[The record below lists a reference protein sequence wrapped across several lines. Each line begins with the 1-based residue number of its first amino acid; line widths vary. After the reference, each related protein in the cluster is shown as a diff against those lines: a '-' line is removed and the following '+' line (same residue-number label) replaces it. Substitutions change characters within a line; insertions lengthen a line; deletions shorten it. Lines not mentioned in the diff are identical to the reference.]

1 MINRGDQEGLSAKP
15 FPGPFAHT
23 CVDNPR
29 EVCPAC
35 VDAEEFPNIKSLVF
49 STPLDAQKAAALV
62 SYAVRGTPITDFD
75 LEQSR
80 R

>member
-1 MINRGDQEGLSAKP
+1 MINRGDQEGYTAQP
-15 FPGPFAHT
+15 FPSRFVHT

-35 VDAEEFPNIKSLVF
+35 ADSEEK
-49 STPLDAQKAAALV
+49 D
-62 SYAVRGTPITDFD
+62 YE